1 MKHPLLRA
9 FALAFGFGFGCV
21 AAAQSHPASE
31 AQTYP
36 SKPIR
41 LILPFAA
48 GSSVDTVARLVAQ
61 GLGVV
66 LGQQVVV
73 DNRGAGGGIIGTEL
87 GAKAPPDG
95 YTLLMS
101 NAAFAIT
108 PSLLSKLP
116 YDPLKDFVPIT
127 QLTMLPYLLVSNP
140 ALPANSLQELIALAK
155 AKPGQISFASSGNG
169 SGTHLTGAM
178 LKSVAGIDIVHVP
191 YRGFPV
197 ATADLLSGRVHL
209 AFNTIPSLL
218 PHVRS
223 GKLRALVLTVERRSP
238 LLPEVPTSAESGLA
252 RFKSSTWHGIFLP
265 AGTPKALISHVN
277 AALVRVINS
286 SEMNKQLLSRGA
298 EPVGSTPEQFA
309 AFVRQE
315 IAKWKSVIEATGA
328 TVD

>member
-1 MKHPLLRA
+1 
-9 FALAFGFGFGCV
+9 
-21 AAAQSHPASE
+21 
-31 AQTYP
+31 
-36 SKPIR
+36 
-41 LILPFAA
+41 
-48 GSSVDTVARLVAQ
+48 
-61 GLGVV
+61 
-66 LGQQVVV
+66 
-73 DNRGAGGGIIGTEL
+73 
-87 GAKAPPDG
+87 
-95 YTLLMS
+95 
-101 NAAFAIT
+101 
-108 PSLLSKLP
+108 
-116 YDPLKDFVPIT
+116 
-127 QLTMLPYLLVSNP
+127 
-140 ALPANSLQELIALAK
+140 
-155 AKPGQISFASSGNG
+155 
-169 SGTHLTGAM
+169 M

-309 AFVRQE
+309 AFLRQE
-315 IAKWKSVIEATGA
+315 IAKRKSVNEATGA

>member
-1 MKHPLLRA
+1 MRHPLLCA
-9 FALAFGFGFGCV
+9 SAVALGCGFVCA
-21 AAAQSHPASE
+21 AAAQPHPMSAGQ
-31 AQTYP
+31 AYP

-66 LGQQVVV
+66 LGQPVVV
-73 DNRGAGGGIIGTEL
+73 DNRGAGGGIVGTDL
-87 GAKAPPDG
+87 VAKAPPDG
-95 YTLLMS
+95 YTLLMT

-116 YDPLKDFVPIT
+116 YDPLRDFVAIT
-127 QLTMLPYLLVSNP
+127 QLTTLPYLLVANP
-140 ALPANSLQELIALAK
+140 NLPVSSLQELIALAK

-178 LKSVAGIDIVHVP
+178 LKSVAGIDIMHVP
-191 YRGFPV
+191 YKGFPAAV
-197 ATADLLSGRVHL
+197 GDLFAGRVHL
-209 AFNTIPSLL
+209 AFNTIPSVL

-223 GKLRALVLTVERRSP
+223 GRLHALVLTAERRSA

-252 RFKSSTWHGIFLP
+252 GFKSTTWHGMFLP
-265 AGTPKALISHVN
+265 AGTPRAIRSQLN
-277 AALVRVINS
+277 TALVRTINS
-286 SEMNKQLLSRGA
+286 NEMNQQLLNQGA

-309 AFVRQE
+309 GFLRDE
-315 IAKWKSVIEATGA
+315 IAKWKKAVKASGA
-328 TVD
+328 TID